1 MADHSCPTCGGALDA
16 HHRNERFILPDPV
29 LDLPD
34 QERSPGLW
42 MSHDTPVESV
52 MMQVQDVGCFIRV
65 LLPIHLEDGDK
76 LTYGVWLGVPGE
88 KLHEAFAVW
97 WGDPEVYRDLRLDGL
112 LANTI
117 QPWGLL
123 GTPVIATVLDPDQTP
138 YCTESP
144 DALMTRILHDIWPRD
159 EAAGHLPDR

>member
-1 MADHSCPTCGGALDA
+1 M
-16 HHRNERFILPDPV
+16 
-29 LDLPD
+29 
-34 QERSPGLW
+34 
-42 MSHDTPVESV
+42 
-52 MMQVQDVGCFIRV
+52 
-65 LLPIHLEDGDK
+65 
-76 LTYGVWLGVPGE
+76 
-88 KLHEAFAVW
+88 W